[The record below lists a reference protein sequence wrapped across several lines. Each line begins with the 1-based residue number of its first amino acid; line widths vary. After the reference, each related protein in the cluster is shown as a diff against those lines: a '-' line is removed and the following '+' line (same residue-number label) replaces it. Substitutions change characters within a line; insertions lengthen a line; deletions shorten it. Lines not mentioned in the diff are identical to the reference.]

1 MKGSRPLVMV
11 QLSSQVI
18 IVVDFFFIV
27 ANRMVCVFVNCV
39 KSCYQILLQFRRRK
53 KNFDSCMCVKI
64 NSNLLLGRILALDYY
79 IIIIIFFVIQALAL
93 IVWYYSVPNLIIKN
107 KKNYTVF
114 VSKLYLLLALIY
126 KVVFCDGIHC
136 LGLSSTQEGRRRRS
150 VERRGGSLILVQEI
164 ILIAT
169 FPRATRPWSNLLNKC
184 KKYF

>member
-1 MKGSRPLVMV
+1 MCFC
-11 QLSSQVI
+11 QLCQIMLSNSIAVSKKKEKLRFMHVCQNKFQSI
-18 IVVDFFFIV
+18 I
-27 ANRMVCVFVNCV
+27 R
-39 KSCYQILLQFRRRK
+39 
-53 KNFDSCMCVKI
+53 KNFSI
-64 NSNLLLGRILALDYY
+64 RLLYY
-79 IIIIIFFVIQALAL
+79 YYYFFFVIQALAL

-136 LGLSSTQEGRRRRS
+136 LGLSSSQEGRRRRS